1 MKNFQILGLFLTIFL
16 FNCSKAG
23 GGSILPLFGLG
34 NSAEEGGVSTSISES
49 ATLKKIVIEP
59 PSAAVVQ
66 DSHAEF
72 TATAIYS
79 DGTKLDVSSTVNWST
94 NDEKMAEVGAISK
107 SNSKSSS
114 KTKSSKD
121 NEAEIETSSSSK
133 KGIFKGKNEGT
144 TKVRATLDGISGESE
159 LVIKAS
165 SIEKLEITKL
175 DFVAT
180 GSTVKYQLIAILKDG
195 TKIDITK
202 SVDWSISN
210 ESMGNIVN
218 GDNAGS
224 LSVSEEGNLKITA
237 KFANL
242 TVSSDTNISKTKIKS
257 LSIEGNAKLVKG
269 LTTGL
274 RVVAVYQD
282 GSHRDVTTQA
292 NWLSEDTQIL
302 EADNDSSRGII
313 KGIYPGEANI
323 RASLQGIIV
332 SKKITVTAPKII
344 ALTIKESSASAAA
357 GYTFQYHADGEFDDN
372 KVRDVTQQTTW
383 EVDDDS
389 TAFIYNTNN
398 SGSIQA
404 LKTGT
409 VRVTASVNGI
419 YANTVFTVKPALL
432 TSISTGAS
440 LSLPNGLSAKLV
452 ATGTFSD
459 NSKKDLSNEKDL
471 VWSLKEDK
479 VGITI
484 SNLSDSIGQLSTS
497 NIGKNTVYASI
508 NGITSNGME
517 VSVTSAILQNISV
530 EPSNLSLPKGKTEKI
545 TAFGF
550 YSDKTKKNI
559 TKDVTWTLDSD
570 GDGVTDSLLG
580 EISNSILPGL
590 VSATIETEGKG
601 KIIASL
607 DSISTHTNLSVTS
620 AVLESISLSPVSVPK
635 GITATVKALGFYSDK
650 TSRDITRDVEFTITG
665 GGLSTDKL
673 GNIPTDS
680 DKLSTGSYDI
690 TATLD
695 GKIST
700 SVITVTSAILKE
712 ISLGPEITIAK
723 GITTNLTATGI
734 YSDKSKKDITKD
746 VTWSGG
752 LSISNNI
759 EDIGKVFGE
768 KEGKFKIA
776 ASLGSIS
783 ATSNLNVSPARLE
796 SLTIEPS
803 SFSIPRGTSKE
814 FKVFGKYTDGKR
826 EITSDVSFALDS
838 DNDGQ
843 ADEILGNISNSV
855 STSGLFSTNNLSQIG
870 SGKLIASIENLDI
883 KANIEVRAADL
894 TNITLSPAS
903 VPTGITAKIKAM
915 GTYTDGTTKDI
926 TREVSFSN
934 QDNIFI
940 NQENGEI
947 LTLGLQ
953 GEYQINANLG
963 SIKAKSLLTVSE
975 AQLVSISVSAPPS
988 IAKGLST
995 TLTAFGMYTDGNKR
1009 DLSSSVT
1016 WLSNKTDF
1024 ISNTSGSNGFLFASK
1039 VDDISVQA
1047 SFNGV
1052 SSTPTTIKIVPATL
1066 LSLTIDQSKVS
1077 IPKGTNQIFTVTG
1090 EYTDGKR
1097 DLTSNV
1103 TWEME
1108 SPTFGS
1114 ISNDGSIS
1122 GNFSTSI
1129 NSQVGTTKITA
1140 SYNGFRSS
1148 AELEIKPAN
1157 LVSISMGSPQS
1168 IANGLNL
1175 SIKAIGTYTDGS
1187 TKDISTSIN
1196 WSVSGDSIF
1205 IDSSGNISTSGTGK
1219 KTITASLG
1227 SVTTSIELNVT
1238 TAELVALT
1246 VTPALKSLA
1255 KGTTVQLTASGV
1267 YTDGT
1272 RRDHTKDV
1280 LWNSDGSKTSVD
1292 NSSGKEGFL
1301 TAVNTGLSNV
1311 TATLSGRTGSSVIT
1325 VSPAELVSISLGAPK
1340 SIADGLSSQFKAIG
1354 TYTDN
1359 STVDISS
1366 LVNWSV
1372 SGKGSVSNGIL
1383 NGGLVNTSGDGTTTV
1398 NASYFGVSGST
1409 TLTVTQA
1416 EITSIALSQANFSL
1430 AKGISSTI
1438 TVLGFLTNGKTAD
1451 LSSNVSWTSDSNGD
1465 GIDDQNV
1472 VSVSNILATKGQI
1485 TTNQVGTS
1493 VVTASISGKSSSITI
1508 TVTKAE
1514 LVSISVTP
1522 ANPSIAKGLTQQFKA
1537 VGFYTDNTSQ
1547 EITQAVSWIAGNS
1560 SGGGGVQF
1568 SPIPSAL
1575 TGSSSSLSI
1584 DPSGIAS
1591 ISNTAGSQGLL
1602 SALNPGAV
1610 TIYATKDSKTGSAVT
1625 NIGQAVLTGVSITSN
1640 NISRPKGLT
1649 EQFKATGVYSDG
1661 STQDLTSQINWKC
1674 DSNSDGVDDSA
1685 VASISNQTGLK
1696 GLVTANSIGSVVVT
1710 GSINNV
1716 TATRTFSISPAVI
1729 LSVEFQNTI
1738 EIPTPTGSV
1747 AAGLTD
1753 TIKAIASYSDNTI
1766 QDVSSNVTWIADS
1779 NGDGKN
1785 DNLVAIVDA
1794 NGLVKT
1800 VAPGTVKI
1808 IGTINGIS
1816 STKTIT
1822 VQQPNLTM
1830 IEVTPST
1837 GSIAEGYTQAFTAT
1851 GTYSDGSKQDIT
1863 NVTSWKSDSN
1873 GDTID
1878 DGLVA
1883 SISNILP
1890 GKGTA
1895 MGIKAGNV
1903 TVTAS
1908 YNNQTATSTLTI
1920 TPGVTKTQT
1929 VGSYDLTLPS
1939 GLSTTTTTPSGSF
1952 SGIVYTGGSGLTGFV
1967 STIPD
1972 YKPELNNINLSKTDL
1987 EKTIGELGTTVVGNI
2002 LNDSPDR
2009 VSNTSIISS
2018 NTVNSNNGGTV
2029 VYDMTLNTNIPMKP
2043 TDVSNHLIQ
2052 EIGKNT
2058 DSPSSSVTN
2067 LPLPQGSE
2075 TTSTD
2080 FRAIVQVTYN
2090 QYGNEMIGVGVTTAT
2105 TYTSNQAIISTFLNG
2120 SNLID
2125 KGTQLVDKTD
2135 TFTGTELPKV
2145 DFVWVVDNSGSMT
2158 EEQSSVINNSLT
2170 FFNKLNGKNLD
2181 FRLGVLATGNAGSK
2195 KAWELWGSGWVNKSD
2210 TNASTTF
2217 QSNVRVVGLGGSG
2230 DESGIYYAERSIGG
2244 GPSPISPTVTP
2255 RVGAKLVFVILSDE
2269 GDHYQCYTGGTWRG
2283 DSYSKTVN
2291 GKVIY
2296 QPCDGGISFDANN
2309 NLFKTRGHRV
2319 YSIIGLDSSTG
2330 LAGTCSATPTSA
2342 GTANNKNTA
2351 YFDLAKATGGS
2362 SSSICNVKYDDI
2374 LENISTQSAAASSSY
2389 NLSRKPLSSSIIVKT
2404 NGVTIAQDASNGWMY
2419 NSSSNSIVF
2428 SGSGWP
2434 AAGAKIEVSY
2444 KYDSSI
2450 AFNEFFENLF
2460 TYLKTSISSV
2470 FSGFQ
2475 A

>member
-1 MKNFQILGLFLTIFL
+1 MKNLHVLSIILSLLL

-23 GGSILPLFGLG
+23 GGGILPLFGIG
-34 NSAEEGGVSTSISES
+34 NSAEEGGVSTSLSDS

-79 DGTKLDVSSTVNWST
+79 DGTKLDVSSTVDWSASDT
-94 NDEKMAEVGAISK
+94 NMVEVGAISK

-114 KTKSSKD
+114 KSKSIKD
-121 NEAEIETSSSSK
+121 NEAGAETSGTSK
-133 KGIFKGKNEGT
+133 KGVFKGVTPGK
-144 TKVRATLDGISGESE
+144 TKVKATLNGIIGESE
-159 LVIKAS
+159 LIIKVS
-165 SIEKLEITKL
+165 SIAKLEITQL
-175 DFVAT
+175 DFIAT
-180 GSTVKYQLIAILKDG
+180 GSTVRYQVIAILNDG
-195 TKIDITK
+195 TKQDITK
-202 SVDWSISN
+202 SVEWNISN
-210 ESMGNIVN
+210 GSMGNIVN
-218 GDNAGS
+218 DGENAGA
-224 LSVSEEGNLKITA
+224 LTAYEEGNLNII
-237 KFANL
+237 ANFSGL
-242 TVSSDTNISKTKIKS
+242 TVTSQTNISKTKITS
-257 LSIEGNAKLVKG
+257 LSIEGNSNIVKG

-282 GSHRDVTTQA
+282 GSHKDVTTQA
-292 NWLSEDTQIL
+292 NWLSEDTQVL
-302 EADNDSSRGII
+302 EANNDFSKGII
-313 KGIYPGEANI
+313 KGLYPGEASI
-323 RASLQGIIV
+323 RASLQGIIA
-332 SKKITVTAPKII
+332 SKKVVVTAPRVI
-344 ALTIKESSASAAA
+344 ALNIKESASAPA
-357 GYTFQYHADGEFDDN
+357 GYTYKYQAIGEFDDN
-372 KVRDVTQQTTW
+372 TSRDVTLQATW

-389 TAFIYNTNN
+389 TAFIYNSNN
-398 SGSIQA
+398 SGNINA
-404 LKTGT
+404 LKTGN

-419 YANTVFTVKPALL
+419 YANSIFTVKPALL

-440 LSLPNGLSAKLV
+440 LSLPNGLSSKLV

-471 VWSLKEDK
+471 IWSWKGEG
-479 VGITI
+479 VSV
-484 SNLSDSIGQLSTS
+484 SNLPDSMGQLSTS
-497 NIGKNTVYASI
+497 NIGKNTVYASL

-517 VSVTSAILQNISV
+517 VSVTPAILQNISL

-559 TKDVTWTLDSD
+559 TNDVTWALDSD
-570 GDGVTDSLLG
+570 GDRKTDSLLG
-580 EISNSILPGL
+580 EISNSLLPGL
-590 VSATIETEGKG
+590 ISATIEKEGNG
-601 KIIASL
+601 KILASL
-607 DSISTHTNLSVTS
+607 DSISAETNISITS
-620 AVLESISLSPVSVPK
+620 AVLESISLTSVSVPR
-635 GITATVKALGFYSDK
+635 GITATVKAVGFYSDK

-665 GGLSTDKL
+665 GGLSSDRL

-690 TATLD
+690 NASLD
-695 GKIST
+695 GKTAS

-759 EDIGKVFGE
+759 DDIGKVFGE
-768 KEGKFKIA
+768 KEGKYKIV
-776 ASLGSIS
+776 ASLGDIS
-783 ATSNLNVSPARLE
+783 ATSNINVSPARLE

-803 SFSIPRGTSKE
+803 SFSIPKGTSME
-814 FKVFGKYTDGKR
+814 IKVFGKYTDGKR
-826 EITSDVSFALDS
+826 DITSDVSFALDS
-838 DNDGQ
+838 DNDGKP
-843 ADEILGNISNSV
+843 DDVLGNISNSA
-855 STSGLFSTNNLSQIG
+855 SSSGLFSTNSLSQIG
-870 SGKLIASIENLDI
+870 SGKLKAFIENLEI
-883 KANIEVRAADL
+883 TANVEVRSADL
-894 TNITLSPAS
+894 TNITLSKAS
-903 VPTGITAKIKAM
+903 VPSGITAKIIAI
-915 GTYTDGTTKDI
+915 GAYTDGSTKDI
-926 TREVSFSN
+926 TREVSFNN
-934 QDNIFI
+934 QENIFI
-940 NQENGEI
+940 NQETGEI
-947 LTLGLQ
+947 MTLGLQ
-953 GEYQINANLG
+953 GEYQINASLG
-963 SIKAKSLLTVSE
+963 SIIAKTTLTVSE
-975 AQLVSISVSAPPS
+975 AQLVSISVSAPTS
-988 IAKGLST
+988 LAKGLST

-1009 DLSSSVT
+1009 DLSNSVT
-1016 WLSNKTDF
+1016 WLCNRSDFVSNNSD
-1024 ISNTSGSNGFLFASK
+1024 SNGFLFAAK
-1039 VDDISVQA
+1039 IDDISVQA
-1047 SFNGV
+1047 SYNGV
-1052 SSTPTTIKIVPATL
+1052 SSLPTIIKIVPATL
-1066 LSLTIDQSKVS
+1066 LSLSIDQPKVS

-1103 TWEME
+1103 TWEID
-1108 SPTFGS
+1108 SPTFGT
-1114 ISNDGSIS
+1114 ISNDGNIS

-1140 SYNGFRSS
+1140 SYNGFKAF
-1148 AELEIKPAN
+1148 AELEVKPAN
-1157 LVSISMGSPQS
+1157 LVSISLGSPQS

-1175 SIKAIGTYTDGS
+1175 SLKAIGTYTDGS
-1187 TKDISTSIN
+1187 TKDISSSIK
-1196 WSVSGDSIF
+1196 WSVSDSSIF
-1205 IDSSGNISTSGTGK
+1205 IDTSGNISTSGTGK

-1227 SVTTSIELNVT
+1227 SISQTIELNVT
-1238 TAELVALT
+1238 TAELVSLT

-1255 KGTTVQLTASGV
+1255 KGTTIQLSATGV

-1272 RRDHTKDV
+1272 QRDHTKDV
-1280 LWNSDGSKTSVD
+1280 LWSSDPNKTSIN

-1301 TAVNTGLSNV
+1301 TAVNTGISTV
-1311 TATLSGRTGSSVIT
+1311 SATLNGKTGSSLIT

-1366 LVNWSV
+1366 LVSWSV

-1383 NGGLVNTSGDGTTTV
+1383 NGGLVSTSGDGITTI
-1398 NASYFGVSGST
+1398 NASYLGISANT

-1430 AKGISSTI
+1430 AKGISSNI
-1438 TVLGFLTNGKTAD
+1438 TVRGFLTNGKTAD
-1451 LSSNVSWTSDSNGD
+1451 LSSNVNWIADSNGD

-1493 VVTASISGKSSSITI
+1493 VVTASINGKSSSITI

-1522 ANPSIAKGLTQQFKA
+1522 ANPTIAKGLTQQFKA

-1547 EITQAVSWIAGNS
+1547 EITQTVSWIAGDS
-1560 SGGGGVQF
+1560 TGTGGVQY

-1591 ISNTAGSQGLL
+1591 ISNTVGSQGLL
-1602 SALNPGAV
+1602 SALNPGSV
-1610 TIYATKDSKTGSAVT
+1610 NIYATKDGKTGSVST
-1625 NIGQAVLTGVSITSN
+1625 NIGQAVLTGVSITSDN
-1640 NISRPKGLT
+1640 TNRPKGLT

-1674 DSNSDGVDDSA
+1674 DSNNDGVDDSTI
-1685 VASISNQTGLK
+1685 ASISNQTGLK
-1696 GLVTANSIGSVVVT
+1696 GLVTANSIGTVVVT
-1710 GSINNV
+1710 GSINGV
-1716 TATRTFSISPAVI
+1716 TATRTFTISPAI
-1729 LSVEFQNTI
+1729 IISVEFQNTI
-1738 EIPTPTGSV
+1738 QLPTPTGSV

-1816 STKTIT
+1816 TSKIIT
-1822 VQQPNLTM
+1822 VLQPSLTQ

-1837 GSIAEGYTQAFTAT
+1837 GSIAEGYTQQFVAT
-1851 GTYSDGSKQDIT
+1851 GTFTDGSKQDLT
-1863 NVTSWKSDSN
+1863 SVASWKSDSN
-1873 GDTID
+1873 GDNID
-1878 DGLVA
+1878 DSLVA
-1883 SISNILP
+1883 SISNIIP
-1890 GKGTA
+1890 GRGTA
-1895 MGIKAGNV
+1895 IGVKAGNS
-1903 TVTAS
+1903 TITAS

-1939 GLSTTTTTPSGSF
+1939 GLSTTPTSPSGSF

-1972 YKPELNNINLSKTDL
+1972 YSATSADS
-1987 EKTIGELGTTVVGNI
+1987 LGTTVVGKI
-2002 LNDSPDR
+2002 LNDSPDKI
-2009 VSNTSIISS
+2009 SSTSIISS
-2018 NTVNSNNGGTV
+2018 NTVNINNGGTV
-2029 VYDMTLNTNIPMKP
+2029 VYDMTLTTNTPMKP

-2052 EIGKNT
+2052 EIGTNVANG
-2058 DSPSSSVTN
+2058 SVSN

-2090 QYGNEMIGVGVTTAT
+2090 QYGSEMIGVGVTTAT
-2105 TYTSNQAIISTFLNG
+2105 TYTNNQAIISTFLNG
-2120 SNLID
+2120 SNLIVT
-2125 KGTQLVDKTD
+2125 GTTLVDKTD
-2135 TFTGTELPKV
+2135 TFTGTPDPKV
-2145 DFVWVVDNSGSMT
+2145 DFIWVVDNSGSM
-2158 EEQSSVINNSLT
+2158 EQEQSSVINNSIT
-2170 FFNKLNGKNLD
+2170 FFNKLNGKHLD
-2181 FRLGVLATGNAGSK
+2181 FRLGVLATGSTGTNYNTLSPGGK
-2195 KAWELWGSGWVNKSD
+2195 KAWELWGTGWVNKTD
-2210 TNASTTF
+2210 LNAALTF
-2217 QSNVRVVGLGGSG
+2217 QSNVDIVGLDGSG
-2230 DESGIYYAERSIGG
+2230 RESGIFFAERSIGG
-2244 GPSPISPTVTP
+2244 GPSPVSATVTP

-2269 GDHYQCYTGGTWRG
+2269 GDHYQCYSGGVYKSDT
-2283 DSYSKTVN
+2283 YSITVN
-2291 GKVIY
+2291 GTVIT
-2296 QPCDGGISFDANN
+2296 QPCDGGVLFDPNN

-2319 YSIIGLDSSTG
+2319 YTITGLNSSTG
-2330 LAGTCSATPTSA
+2330 QAGTCSASPTSA
-2342 GTANNKNTA
+2342 LTANTKNPA
-2351 YFDLAKATGGS
+2351 YYNLAKATGGS
-2362 SSSICNVKYDDI
+2362 SSSICNTDYTPI

-2389 NLSRKPLSSSIIVKT
+2389 TLSRKPLSSSIIVKT
-2404 NGVTIAQDASNGWMY
+2404 NGVTITQDANNGWMY

-2428 SGSGWP
+2428 SGSAWP

-2444 KYDSSI
+2444 KYDSSV
-2450 AFNEFFENLF
+2450 AFNEFFESLF
-2460 TYLKTSISSV
+2460 SILKSSISSV
-2470 FSGFQ
+2470 FSAFQ

>member
-1 MKNFQILGLFLTIFL
+1 MKNFQILSLFLSLFL

-23 GGSILPLFGLG
+23 GGGILPLFGIG
-34 NSAEEGGVSTSISES
+34 SSAEEGGVSTSISDS

-59 PSAAVVQ
+59 PSASVVQ

-94 NDEKMAEVGAISK
+94 NEPSMAEVGAISK

-114 KTKSSKD
+114 KSKSIKE
-121 NEAEIETSSSSK
+121 NEAEVESQSSNK
-133 KGIFKGKNEGT
+133 KGIFKGVIPGK
-144 TKVRATLDGISGESE
+144 TKVKATLDGISGESE
-159 LVIKAS
+159 LIIKVS
-165 SIEKLEITKL
+165 SIAKLEITQL

-180 GSTVKYQLIAILKDG
+180 GSTVKFQVIAILNDG
-195 TKIDITK
+195 TKQDITK
-202 SVDWSISN
+202 SVEWNISDG
-210 ESMGNIVN
+210 SMGNIVN
-218 GDNAGS
+218 DGELAGA
-224 LSVSEEGNLKITA
+224 LTAYEEGNLNIV
-237 KFANL
+237 ANFSGL
-242 TVSSDTNISKTKIKS
+242 TVTSQTNISKTKIAS
-257 LSIEGNAKLVKG
+257 LSIEGNSKLVKG
-269 LTTGL
+269 LTSGL

-292 NWLSEDTQIL
+292 NWLSEDTQVL
-302 EADNDSSRGII
+302 EANNDSSKGII
-313 KGIYPGEANI
+313 KGLYPGEASI
-323 RASLQGIIV
+323 RASLQGIIA
-332 SKKITVTAPKII
+332 SKKIIVTAPRVV
-344 ALTIKESSASAAA
+344 ALNIKESASAPA
-357 GYTFQYHADGEFDDN
+357 GYTYKYQAIGEFDDN
-372 KVRDVTQQTTW
+372 TSRDVTLQTTW

-389 TAFIYNTNN
+389 TAFIYNSSN
-398 SGSIQA
+398 SGNIQA

-419 YANTVFTVKPALL
+419 YANSVFTVKPALL

-440 LSLPNGLSAKLV
+440 LSLPNGLSSKLV

-459 NSKKDLSNEKDL
+459 NSKKDLSSEKDL
-471 VWSLKEDK
+471 VWSWKGE
-479 VGITI
+479 GITI
-484 SNLSDSIGQLSTS
+484 SNLSDSLGQLSTS
-497 NIGKNTVYASI
+497 NVGKHTVYASI
-508 NGITSNGME
+508 NGITSSGME
-517 VSVTSAILQNISV
+517 VSVTSAILQNISL

-559 TKDVTWTLDSD
+559 TKDVTWILDSD
-570 GDGVTDSLLG
+570 GDGKTDSLLG
-580 EISNSILPGL
+580 EISNSLLPGL

-601 KIIASL
+601 KISASL
-607 DSISTHTNLSVTS
+607 DSISAQTNLSITS
-620 AVLESISLSPVSVPK
+620 AVLESISLTSVSVPR
-635 GITATVKALGFYSDK
+635 GITATVQAVGFYSDK
-650 TSRDITRDVEFTITG
+650 TSKDITRDVEFTITG
-665 GGLSTDKL
+665 GGLSSDKL
-673 GNIPTDS
+673 GNIATDS

-695 GKIST
+695 GKTAT
-700 SVITVTSAILKE
+700 SVVTVSSAILKE

-752 LSISNNI
+752 LSISNSI

-768 KEGKFKIA
+768 KEGKFKIV

-783 ATSNLNVSPARLE
+783 TSSNLNVSPARLE

-803 SFSIPRGTSKE
+803 SFSIPKGTSMGI
-814 FKVFGKYTDGKR
+814 KVFGKYTDGKR
-826 EITSDVSFALDS
+826 DITSDVSFALDS

-843 ADEILGNISNSV
+843 ADEILGSISNSA

-894 TNITLSPAS
+894 TNITLSPAR
-903 VPTGITAKIKAM
+903 VPTGITAKITAM

-963 SIKAKSLLTVSE
+963 SIKAKTFLTVSE
-975 AQLVSISVSAPPS
+975 AQLVSLSVSAPPS

-1024 ISNTSGSNGFLFASK
+1024 ISNTSGSNGFLFASR

-1052 SSTPTTIKIVPATL
+1052 SSTPTIIKIIPATL
-1066 LSLTIDQSKVS
+1066 LSLSIDQSKVS

-1103 TWEME
+1103 TWDIE

-1175 SIKAIGTYTDGS
+1175 SLKAIGTYTDGS
-1187 TKDISTSIN
+1187 TKDISSSIN
-1196 WSVSGDSIF
+1196 WSVSDSSIF
-1205 IDSSGNISTSGTGK
+1205 IDSSGNISTSGSGK

-1227 SVTTSIELNVT
+1227 SISTSIELNVT
-1238 TAELVALT
+1238 SAELVSLT

-1255 KGTTVQLTASGV
+1255 KGTTIQLSATGV

-1280 LWNSDGSKTSVD
+1280 LWNSDASKTSVD

-1301 TAVNTGLSNV
+1301 TAVNTGISTV
-1311 TATLSGRTGSSVIT
+1311 SASLSGRIGSAVIT

-1340 SIADGLSSQFKAIG
+1340 SIADGLSSQFRAIG

-1366 LVNWSV
+1366 LVNWTV
-1372 SGKGSVSNGIL
+1372 SGKGSVSNGIF
-1383 NGGLVNTSGDGTTTV
+1383 NGGLVSTSGDGVTTV

-1438 TVLGFLTNGKTAD
+1438 TVLGFLTNGKTTD
-1451 LSSNVSWTSDSNGD
+1451 LSSNVSWTADSNGD

-1493 VVTASISGKSSSITI
+1493 VLTASISGKSSSITI

-1547 EITQAVSWIAGNS
+1547 EITQAVSWIAGDS

-1575 TGSSSSLSI
+1575 TGSSTSLSI

-1602 SALNPGAV
+1602 SALNPGSV
-1610 TIYATKDSKTGSAVT
+1610 NIYATKDGKTGSVST

-1674 DSNSDGVDDSA
+1674 DSNNDGVDDSI

-1883 SISNILP
+1883 SISNTTGRGIA
-1890 GKGTA
+1890 T
-1895 MGIKAGNV
+1895 GIKAGSV

-1972 YKPELNNINLSKTDL
+1972 YNATSADT
-1987 EKTIGELGTTVVGNI
+1987 LGTTVVGKI

-2009 VSNTSIISS
+2009 ISNTSIISS
-2018 NTVNSNNGGTV
+2018 NTVNINNGGTV
-2029 VYDMTLNTNIPMKP
+2029 VYDMTLNTNTPMKP
-2043 TDVSNHLIQ
+2043 TDVSNHLIH
-2052 EIGKNT
+2052 EIGTNT
-2058 DSPSSSVTN
+2058 PNGSVSN

-2090 QYGNEMIGVGVTTAT
+2090 QYGSEMIGVGVTTAT
-2105 TYTSNQAIISTFLNG
+2105 TYTNNQAIISTFLNG
-2120 SNLID
+2120 SNLIVT
-2125 KGTQLVDKTD
+2125 GTTLVDKTD

-2145 DFVWVVDNSGSMT
+2145 DFVWVVDNSGSMA

-2181 FRLGVLATGNAGSK
+2181 FRLGVLATGNAGTRR
-2195 KAWELWGSGWVNKSD
+2195 AWELWGTGWVNKSD

-2217 QSNVRVVGLGGSG
+2217 QSNVRIVGLGGSG
-2230 DESGIYYAERSIGG
+2230 SESGIYYAERSIGG

-2269 GDHYQCYTGGTWRG
+2269 GDHYQCYTGGSFRG

-2291 GKVIY
+2291 GRVIF
-2296 QPCDGGISFDANN
+2296 QPCDGGVAFDPNN

-2319 YSIIGLDSSTG
+2319 YSIIGLNSSTG
-2330 LAGTCSATPTSA
+2330 QAGTCATSPTSA
-2342 GTANNKNTA
+2342 ATSNNRSTA
-2351 YFDLAKATGGS
+2351 YFDLARATGGS
-2362 SSSICNVKYDDI
+2362 SSSICSTKYDDI

-2404 NGVTIAQDASNGWMY
+2404 NGVTINQDASNGWMY

-2444 KYDSSI
+2444 KFDSSV

-2460 TYLKTSISSV
+2460 TYFKTSVSSV
-2470 FSGFQ
+2470 FSLFQ